1 MITRRTVLQASGLAA
16 APQIAAAQTG
26 PLKVLST
33 VEFEPAE
40 LAKLTQGKAVP
51 IRIDVAKDREAF
63 RKELRDADIVYGGL
77 SGADLDFAPKVKW
90 VQSPG
95 AGVESADPKFM
106 ASPILFT
113 NMARIFA
120 PGIAETAMGLLLCLT
135 RGITKYY
142 MPQFA
147 KRQMKPV
154 GTVKSPDHWELGG
167 RTIGLVGFGGIGY
180 EIGRRAHFGF
190 DMKVL
195 ATDAKPMHKPEWVEE
210 LHDPSWFMEMV
221 PRVDVLVSAAPSTP
235 KTRRM
240 FNESVFR
247 KMQKH
252 AIFLGMS
259 RGELFDDMA
268 LVKALKEGW
277 IGGAGLDVF
286 PQEPPPA
293 DHPIFDAPNVV
304 MTAHTSGWGPDR
316 QRRLVD
322 LFSENLRRYSL
333 GMELMNVVDKG
344 KGY

>member
-1 MITRRTVLQASGLAA
+1 MVTRRTVLQASGLAA
-16 APQIAAAQTG
+16 APQVMVAQTG
-26 PLKVLST
+26 PLKIVST
-33 VEFEPAE
+33 VAFEPDE
-40 LAKLTQGKAVP
+40 LAKITEGKAVP
-51 IRIDVAKDREAF
+51 IRFIYAKDREEF
-63 RKELRDADIVYGGL
+63 RKELRDADVVYGGL
-77 SGADLDFAPKVKW
+77 NAADLDYALKVKW

-135 RGITKYY
+135 RGITTYY

-147 KRQMKPV
+147 KRQMKPI
-154 GTVKSPDHWELGG
+154 GTVKSPDHWELEG
-167 RTIGLVGFGGIGY
+167 RTMGLVGFGGIGY
-180 EIGRRAHFGF
+180 EVGRRAHHGFG
-190 DMKVL
+190 MKIM
-195 ATDAKPMHKPEWVEE
+195 ATDAKPIPKPEWVSE

-221 PRVDVLVSAAPSTP
+221 PQVDVLVSAAPAT
-235 KTRRM
+235 KQTRKM
-240 FNESVFR
+240 FNETVFR
-247 KMQKH
+247 KMKKT

-277 IGGAGLDVF
+277 IAGAGLDVF
-286 PQEPPPA
+286 PVEPPPEN
-293 DHPIFDAPNVV
+293 HPIFDCKNVV

-322 LFSENLRRYSL
+322 LFAENIRRYAA
-333 GMELMNVVDKG
+333 GMELMNVVNKAA
-344 KGY
+344 GY